1 MDQLCR
7 DWLAAKQREVIA
19 NADRLRIEAAMI
31 AMHPAREE
39 GSETFA
45 TAGGMKVTL
54 VGKISYKADVQK
66 LVALTE
72 SWPADVRPVKT
83 KVVADESMLK
93 AIRNDRPDL
102 WRKLSSAIETKPA
115 KTGVTVEVPE
125 K

>member
-72 SWPADVRPVKT
+72 SWPADVRPVK
-83 KVVADESMLK
+83 VVANESMLK